1 VQESAR
7 CTQVPRRKRVLQ
19 EVIGEGV
26 QCISPLEITVNRP
39 LDCSSVASVV
49 RCPCIVSEV
58 VPVYLRQSDATWD
71 IRSAGRDFFEFP
83 GHVGKRGVRDGWIL
97 VVH

>member
-1 VQESAR
+1 MQESAR
-7 CTQVPRRKRVLQ
+7 CTQVPRRNRVLQEVIGGTQVPRRKRVLQ

-49 RCPCIVSEV
+49 RCPPSSPKWSQFICAN
-58 VPVYLRQSDATWD
+58 PM
-71 IRSAGRDFFEFP
+71 
-83 GHVGKRGVRDGWIL
+83 
-97 VVH
+97 